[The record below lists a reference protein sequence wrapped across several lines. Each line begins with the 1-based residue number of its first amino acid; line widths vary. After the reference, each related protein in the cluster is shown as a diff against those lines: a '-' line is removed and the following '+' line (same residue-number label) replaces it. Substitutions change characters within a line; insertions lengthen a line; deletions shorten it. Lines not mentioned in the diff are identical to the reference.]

1 MPIALYDSPELGC
14 GQVLLANWLAIL
26 VSGLRI
32 SSLMVCLLGQ
42 GDNPVS
48 SQKGALIARPY
59 PLDGSNV
66 HPWRE
71 AVRVLR
77 CSL

>member
-1 MPIALYDSPELGC
+1 MLLARRLVTLISELG
-14 GQVLLANWLAIL
+14 
-26 VSGLRI
+26 I

-48 SQKGALIARPY
+48 SQKGAPIAHLY

-66 HPWRE
+66 PPRRE

>member
-1 MPIALYDSPELGC
+1 MLLARRLVTLISELG
-14 GQVLLANWLAIL
+14 
-26 VSGLRI
+26 I

-48 SQKGALIARPY
+48 SQKGTLIALRY

-66 HPWRE
+66 PPRSE

-77 CSL
+77 GPP